1 MFQITCQFNYLASH
15 PCLPRH
21 TLNLQVQLLLR
32 EDAVMLS
39 YGVVSPATLWHFWSR
54 RSLRSHTYRHCGCLA
69 EPWHRELLGQGGWSR
84 QSRGAGLCHQLAW
97 GSCKKAT
104 FLIHA
109 SLTAFL
115 SKEGSNDCSMPET
128 RAWVECLI
136 KKKVQHEWK
145 LLQEPQ
151 LRVLPAPD
159 PRWEQTIPEL
169 HVHDLVQPPA

>member
-1 MFQITCQFNYLASH
+1 MAAWLSPGTGSSWGRVAGLGKAVVLAS
-15 PCLPRH
+15 
-21 TLNLQVQLLLR
+21 
-32 EDAVMLS
+32 AIS
-39 YGVVSPATLWHFWSR
+39 
-54 RSLRSHTYRHCGCLA
+54 
-69 EPWHRELLGQGGWSR
+69 LLGAAVRKQPI
-84 QSRGAGLCHQLAW
+84 
-97 GSCKKAT
+97 T